1 MSLAP
6 LAVTAHSH
14 TGMLRD
20 HNEDSFLADPKS
32 GLCLVADGMGGHLAG
47 EVASKLCVE
56 TIQARLLG
64 QLQIADSSIETVSR
78 AVKDAIEA
86 ANREIRINAKSAAE
100 RANMGTT
107 VALLLPWKEQAV
119 VAHVGDSRVYRL
131 RDGHLAPLTKD
142 HSLLQEQVGAGFITN
157 EEARLSHNRNLVTR
171 ALGVEDQVEPDLRVV
186 DLRAGDI
193 FLLCSDGLNTMVA
206 DGDIELVLSKLE
218 ANPSL
223 AARVL
228 VSIANDNG
236 GQDNVTVALAWSATE
251 PAAPAAR
258 SAAPAAP
265 GAAPGS
271 ANKPATERG
280 LFAKLFGWLFGK

>member
-6 LAVTAHSH
+6 WEVTAQSH

-20 HNEDSFLADPKS
+20 HNEDSFLVDPKS

-47 EVASKLCVE
+47 EVASKLCVD
-56 TIQARLLG
+56 TIQARLMG
-64 QLQIADSSIETVSR
+64 QLQATDAAIEMVSR

-86 ANREIRINAKSAAE
+86 ANREIRINAKSSPE

-107 VALLLPWKEQAV
+107 VALLLPWKESAI

-131 RDGHLAPLTKD
+131 RDGHLVPQTRD

-171 ALGVEDQVEPDLRVV
+171 ALGVEDHVEPEMRVIDVRPGDL
-186 DLRAGDI
+186 

-206 DGDIELVLSKLE
+206 DADIELVLSELE
-218 ANPSL
+218 PNPPL
-223 AARVL
+223 AANVL
-228 VSIANDNG
+228 VNVANDNG
-236 GQDNVTVALAWSATE
+236 GQDNVTVVLAW
-251 PAAPAAR
+251 PAAVTA
-258 SAAPAAP
+258 SAPTASSTSKP
-265 GAAPGS
+265 GAAP
-271 ANKPATERG
+271 AQRG